1 VNADATSSGPA
12 SAPGPEP
19 AAPLQEGLAR
29 YLARDLPG
37 AHAAFGLAHRR
48 APRDPRAMSWYG
60 LTLVVVERNLSLG
73 ALYCDEA
80 LRAAG
85 PQSELLLNQ
94 ARVQL
99 FLGHRER
106 AVRAVARGLEASPED
121 PWLRAAQEAMGRRRH
136 PVIPFLSRDSALN
149 VWLGKL
155 RHRWQGRTRPRP
167 PLSAATLGLPPG
179 PPAGAAPEA

>member
-1 VNADATSSGPA
+1 MNAEATSAGAAAATAPQP
-12 SAPGPEP
+12 PGPLE
-19 AAPLQEGLAR
+19 EGLAR

-37 AHAAFGLAHRR
+37 AHVAFGRAHRG
-48 APRDPRAMSWYG
+48 ASKDPRAMSWYG

-85 PQSELLLNQ
+85 PQPELLLNL

-106 AVRAVARGLEASPED
+106 AVRAIAKGLELSPRD
-121 PWLRAAQEAMGRRRH
+121 PGLRAAQGAMGWRRR
-136 PVIPFLSRDSALN
+136 PVLPFLSRDNPLN
-149 VWLGKL
+149 VWMGKL
-155 RHRWQGRTRPRP
+155 RHRWQGLP
-167 PLSAATLGLPPG
+167 PPQPPVSAATLGLPSG
-179 PPAGAAPEA
+179 APEA

>member
-1 VNADATSSGPA
+1 VNADATTARPVAEAGPD
-12 SAPGPEP
+12 P
-19 AAPLQEGLAR
+19 AGPLQEGLAR

-37 AHAAFGLAHRR
+37 AHAAFVQAHRR

-73 ALYCDEA
+73 TLYCDEA

-85 PQSELLLNQ
+85 PQPELVLNQ

-106 AVRAVARGLEASPED
+106 AVRALARGLELSPQD
-121 PWLRAAQEAMGRRRH
+121 HALRAAQEAMGRRRR
-136 PVIPFLSRDSALN
+136 PVVPFLSRGNPLN

-155 RHRWQGRTRPRP
+155 RHRWQGRAPRQ
-167 PLSAATLGLPPG
+167 PLSAATLGLPP
-179 PPAGAAPEA
+179 AGAAPEA